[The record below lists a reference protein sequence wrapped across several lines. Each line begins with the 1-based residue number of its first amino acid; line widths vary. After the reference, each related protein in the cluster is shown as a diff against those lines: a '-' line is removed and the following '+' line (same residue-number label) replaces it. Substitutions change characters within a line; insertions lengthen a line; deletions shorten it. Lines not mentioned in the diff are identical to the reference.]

1 MLRGTGSRRDAWLP
15 AATTVAGVDLELGG
29 FTTDY
34 PRDLAVEVAR
44 EDGSWT
50 RLAAEVVLDGPLV
63 WAGTHVLRDGVERV
77 ALRFAPI
84 RTGAVRLMQTSE
96 DPVYDGSVAE
106 LHLVGP

>member
-44 EDGSWT
+44 EDGSWM
-50 RLAAEVVLDGPLV
+50 RLAAEVVLAVTYAAYLSAAEGRRVELAPY
-63 WAGTHVLRDGVERV
+63 LR
-77 ALRFAPI
+77 
-84 RTGAVRLMQTSE
+84 
-96 DPVYDGSVAE
+96 
-106 LHLVGP
+106 